1 MQTIKLDVDKLI
13 RDLSQSKSKNIKKKV
28 PSRTSSSVATSY
40 VGLSEKFRL
49 LTTRNKKETIAVYR
63 SEINRFIAFL
73 KGKQTP
79 DEWDLRRYFDHL
91 ERKGLSRSYQ
101 RNTWYALKIYFKAK
115 GLEWPLSKR
124 DYPELDKS
132 AIKKPTLSR
141 DQIARMIE
149 TTKLYGEP
157 EEKAFLAL
165 GSTYANRKSEFC
177 ILTEKDID
185 RKSHTL
191 FIHTVKRGESRHH
204 IIPEQIRPYIYP
216 WNFNTEVTSFR
227 AHSIFNAIL
236 EKAGIAKTNGLGT
249 HALRRGVFTILCST
263 DLPVMRIRNFG
274 RWKNIQEVGMLAEYD
289 NPDFRETDQ
298 LVFSRHPLIL
308 LWE

>member
-1 MQTIKLDVDKLI
+1 MQTIKVNVDKLI
-13 RDLSQSKSKNIKKKV
+13 RDLSQSRSQNIKKKV
-28 PSRTSSSVATSY
+28 PSHISSNIATPY

-49 LTTRNKKETIAVYR
+49 LTTRNKKETVAVYR

-73 KGKQTP
+73 KTKQTP
-79 DEWDLRRYFDHL
+79 DEWDLRRYFERL
-91 ERKGLSRSYQ
+91 EKKGLSRSYQ

-115 GLEWPLSKR
+115 GLEWPLTKR

-141 DQIARMIE
+141 DQIAKMIKA
-149 TTKLYGEP
+149 TKLHGEP

-185 RKSHTL
+185 RKNHTL

-204 IIPEQIRPYIYP
+204 LIPEQIRPYIYP
-216 WNFNTEVTSFR
+216 WNFNTEITSFK

-236 EKAGIAKTNGLGT
+236 EKAGVVKTKGLGS

-263 DLPVMRIRNFG
+263 DLPVMRIYNFG
-274 RWKNIQEVGMLAEYD
+274 RWIKRQEVGMLIEYD

-298 LVFSRHPLIL
+298 LIFTRHPFLS
-308 LWE
+308 LWQ